1 LLLKLSCVSFASRR
15 KPEMMMAD
23 FTVLLQKWREGDR
36 QAENEL
42 FALVLP
48 HLRRLARYIMRGERK
63 DLNLQPTELVNQIYF
78 RLVAA
83 KDRDWKNRQHFFAL
97 AAKAMRQYLIDVA
110 RRRPDG
116 EFVPIDGMKEFLP
129 AESQQLVL
137 AMHIDR
143 LLDKLAEKE
152 PEWCRVVEMKYFL
165 GLTDEEAAEV
175 LGLKLRTMQRMWFDA
190 RQWLFAQLK
199 SDEVPPSER
208 ETR

>member
-1 LLLKLSCVSFASRR
+1 
-15 KPEMMMAD
+15 MAD

-48 HLRRLARYIMRGERK
+48 HLRRLARYIMLGERK
-63 DLNLQPTELVNQIYF
+63 DLSLQPTELVNQIYF

-190 RQWLFAQLK
+190 RQWLFEQLK
-199 SDEVPPSER
+199 SDGEVPPSER